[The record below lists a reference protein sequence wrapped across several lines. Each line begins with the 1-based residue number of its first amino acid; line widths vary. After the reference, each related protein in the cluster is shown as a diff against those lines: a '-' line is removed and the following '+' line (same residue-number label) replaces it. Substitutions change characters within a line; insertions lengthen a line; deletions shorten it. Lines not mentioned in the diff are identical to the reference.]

1 MTGSARLDQYLVAR
15 GLARARNQARE
26 LIRAGQV
33 TVDGQ
38 VVTKPSY
45 AVRPELHLEVTA
57 TGRRWVGRGALKL
70 LRALELWSG
79 QGLDVPGRRC
89 LDVGASTGGF
99 TQVLL
104 EHGAGHVTALDVGHG
119 QLAALLAA
127 DPRVRDLPG
136 TNIRGVSGCDLD
148 GPFSLIVSDLSFISL
163 TIALPHMVPLLDR
176 PGDMVA
182 LVKPQFEVGRG
193 HLARGGVVREADD
206 HRRALSAVLDTVDEL
221 DLAIRGLDDSGLP
234 GAHGNVEYLL
244 WLDRGGPGMMSADE
258 RTARI
263 EELTQEKESR

>member
-15 GLARARNQARE
+15 GLARSRNQARE

-38 VVTKPSY
+38 AVTRPSY
-45 AVRPELHLEVTA
+45 AVRAELHLEVTV

-70 LRALELWSG
+70 LRALELWSE
-79 QGLDVPGRRC
+79 QGLAVPGRRC

-119 QLAALLAA
+119 QLAALLAT
-127 DPRVRDLPG
+127 DPRVRDLPA
-136 TNIRGVSGCDLD
+136 TNIRGVSGCDLG

-176 PGDMVA
+176 PGDMVV

-193 HLARGGVVREADD
+193 HLARGGVVRKADD
-206 HRRALSAVLDTVDEL
+206 HRRALCAVLDTVDEL
-221 DLAIRGLDDSGLP
+221 GLAIRGLDDSGLR

-244 WLDRGGPGMMSADE
+244 WLDRGGPGMMSAHE

-263 EELTQEKESR
+263 EELTQQEESR